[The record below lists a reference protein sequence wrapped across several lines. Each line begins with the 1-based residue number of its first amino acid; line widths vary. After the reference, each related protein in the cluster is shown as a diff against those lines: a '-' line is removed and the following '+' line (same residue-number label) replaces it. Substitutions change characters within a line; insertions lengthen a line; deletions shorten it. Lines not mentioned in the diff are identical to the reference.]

1 MVTLSPAFLSG
12 QTMGDVNP
20 LSQNLSQ
27 LPPAFAGSV
36 PAGKASSTVLEL
48 SLHDALDLSLKQ
60 NLGLIEGTQD
70 IRSAQAA
77 RLRALSKLLPD
88 INARIAESVQQ
99 NNLAAFGLPPFPGVP
114 QIVGPFSLS
123 ALRSPN
129 RC

>member
-48 SLHDALDLSLKQ
+48 SLHDALDLSLGAADI
-60 NLGLIEGTQD
+60 LGAFNQSQVLLQAEIKGIVQREFQD
-70 IRSAQAA
+70 RAAGFAGGNAAGERGRKLAQVLAEWIHITH
-77 RLRALSKLLPD
+77 RLP
-88 INARIAESVQQ
+88 
-99 NNLAAFGLPPFPGVP
+99 
-114 QIVGPFSLS
+114 
-123 ALRSPN
+123 
-129 RC
+129 